1 MLFTLY
7 NGIKVVG
14 KIPGQGAELE
24 ASVEAALDV
33 LN

>member
-14 KIPGQGAELE
+14 KIPGQGDDLRVA
-24 ASVEAALDV
+24 VEAV
-33 LN
+33 LGVL